1 MNRLRTLIF
10 AICLATAGASVASP
24 AFAQDKGKKSKAE
37 AEKKAEAE
45 EPAEAEEGATEE
57 AAATQASSASTL
69 QRGNRMEFDARLIR
83 GERASGAVFLFQRAT
98 RPLPSMVKRR
108 TSYLDDTVATTL
120 GEGSAVEFRKNQSEA
135 IAKRLKAEEEE
146 RRKAR
151 ESAKAEEE
159 KATAAEKSEKSD
171 ASDKSDKSDKKGKK
185 SK

>member
-1 MNRLRTLIF
+1 MKTLRSALF
-10 AICLATAGASVASP
+10 AVVLAVAAAPVATP
-24 AFAQDKGKKSKAE
+24 AFAQDKGAKKSKAE
-37 AEKKAEAE
+37 AKAKAEGEEDAAAEEAEGAAEAE
-45 EPAEAEEGATEE
+45 TS
-57 AAATQASSASTL
+57 TASSASTL

-120 GEGSAVEFRKNQSEA
+120 GEDSAEAFRKNQSEA

-151 ESAKAEEE
+151 ESARAAEE
-159 KATAAEKSEKSD
+159 KATGTQKSES
-171 ASDKSDKSDKKGKK
+171 SDKK